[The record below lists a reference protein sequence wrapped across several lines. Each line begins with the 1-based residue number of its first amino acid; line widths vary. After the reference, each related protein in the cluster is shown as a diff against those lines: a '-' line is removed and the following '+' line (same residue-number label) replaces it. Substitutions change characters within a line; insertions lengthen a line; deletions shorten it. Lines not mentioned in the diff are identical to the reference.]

1 MSDNT
6 RELDKVQVEIDR
18 LHERSQANKTNIS
31 AHEAVCEIR
40 HEMIMENITALSEE
54 IKAMHKK
61 LNNVSELAT
70 KGKTSIHTLLWVGG
84 VVAGIIAIVTAII
97 SVIPK

>member
-18 LHERSQANKTNIS
+18 LHERS
-31 AHEAVCEIR
+31 HEAVCEVR

-84 VVAGIIAIVTAII
+84 VVAGVIAIVTAII
-97 SVIPK
+97 SVSPK